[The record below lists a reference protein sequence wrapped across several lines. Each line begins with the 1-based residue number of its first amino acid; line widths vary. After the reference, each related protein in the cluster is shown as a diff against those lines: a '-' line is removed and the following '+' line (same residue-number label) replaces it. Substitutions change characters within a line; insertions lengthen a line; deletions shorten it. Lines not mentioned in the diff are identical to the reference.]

1 MSADPSPTRAV
12 AIGGGHGLART
23 LRALPQ
29 VVDETTA
36 VVTVADDGGS
46 SGRLRRDLGVLPPG
60 DLRMA
65 VAALARQRR
74 MADLLQYR
82 FARGELGGHSL
93 GNLVLVALQD
103 LVGGDLQVALDE
115 LCRVLD
121 VPGRVLPCTTTPVV
135 LHGTTA
141 AGQVR
146 GQASVASTSGLDRVW
161 LEPADARA
169 GDEVVQAI
177 HDADLV
183 VLGPGSLFTSV
194 LPNLLVVGVA
204 SALAATS
211 AQIVLVANLREQA
224 GETEGMSLRD
234 HLLALRH
241 HVPDVRI
248 EVCVANDGPV
258 SGTDARPLP
267 GVDLDEL
274 VGRVVTAA
282 LDDGH
287 DGHDPGVLARVF
299 GQLLGRPARWAP
311 GETR

>member
-1 MSADPSPTRAV
+1 MSGSPLRAV

-23 LRALPQ
+23 LQALPQ

-65 VAALARQRR
+65 IAALARQRR
-74 MADLLQYR
+74 IAELLQYR
-82 FARGELGGHSL
+82 FPRGELGGHSL

-103 LVGGDLQVALDE
+103 LVGGDLQTALDE

-135 LHGTTA
+135 LHGVTA
-141 AGQVR
+141 DGEVR
-146 GQASVASTSGLDRVW
+146 GQVAVASTAGLQRVW
-161 LEPADARA
+161 LEPADATA
-169 GDEVVQAI
+169 GEEVVAAI
-177 HDADLV
+177 HTADLV

-194 LPNLLVVGVA
+194 LPNLLVSGVA
-204 SALAATS
+204 AALARSS
-211 AQIVLVANLREQA
+211 ARVALVANLREQA
-224 GETEGMSLRD
+224 GETQGMSLRD
-234 HLLALRH
+234 HLLALRR

-258 SGTDARPLP
+258 SAAHAHPLR
-267 GVDLDEL
+267 GIGLADL
-274 VGRVVTAA
+274 VGHVVTAP
-282 LDDGH
+282 LDDGN
-287 DGHDPGVLARVF
+287 DGHDPAVLARVF
-299 GQLLGRPARWAP
+299 ATLL
-311 GETR
+311 